1 MGVLTSLLTLEH
13 HAFEAGGHP
22 ECYRAVDLAPFFG
35 TTPEKISRVRSAKKA
50 RFPADFYIGSG
61 IYTRKG
67 VLALAMCLRTDRAA
81 EVSCEMLDTM
91 FGGSN

>member
-1 MGVLTSLLTLEH
+1 MEVLKSVLDLER
-13 HAFEAGGHP
+13 HAFAARGYP

-35 TTPEKISRVRSAKKA
+35 TTVEKISRVRSAKKA

-67 VLALAMCLRTDRAA
+67 VLALAMCLRTNKAA
-81 EVSCEMLDTM
+81 EVSCELLDTM
-91 FGGSN
+91 FGGVH